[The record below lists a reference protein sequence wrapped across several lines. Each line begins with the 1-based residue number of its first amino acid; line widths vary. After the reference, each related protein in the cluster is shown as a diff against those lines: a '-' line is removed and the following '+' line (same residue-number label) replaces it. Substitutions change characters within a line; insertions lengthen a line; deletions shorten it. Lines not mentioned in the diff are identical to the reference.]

1 MVRIRHAGLARGL
14 VFAGLLATTAASAQ
28 APAAPPPLAPEL
40 QLGLRCA
47 ALFSI
52 IAGEQ
57 ARQAPGAADWP
68 TLAERG
74 REFFVRVAAQA
85 MDAGKLDRAGITAL
99 MQAEAEALQRTDTAV
114 TFAIRAGG
122 IRNQCLAL
130 LDATVPPIAGR

>member
-28 APAAPPPLAPEL
+28 APAAPPPLSPEL

-52 IAGEQ
+52 VAGEQ

-68 TLAERG
+68 PLAERG

-85 MDAGKLDRAGITAL
+85 MDEGQLDRAGIQSL
-99 MQAEAEALQRTDTAV
+99 MGAEAALLRDPAV
-114 TFAIRAGG
+114 ARSL
-122 IRNQCLAL
+122 RQPCLTL
-130 LDATVPPIAGR
+130 LDATLPAAK

>member
-1 MVRIRHAGLARGL
+1 MVRIGHAGLARGL

-28 APAAPPPLAPEL
+28 APAAAPPLSPEL

-68 TLAERG
+68 PLAERG

-99 MQAEAEALQRTDTAV
+99 IRAEAVSLEDRAAAERNPATSAAAIKVPCLTMLEAV
-114 TFAIRAGG
+114 
-122 IRNQCLAL
+122 
-130 LDATVPPIAGR
+130 VPAGR